1 MKFFLLNFGP
11 QILTVILGMISIRR
25 LTLPYCLILFQ
36 IIFSVFTDFFAL
48 QYLNF
53 HASNEIIYNIYLIIE
68 TSLLTSAIFYSVQ
81 SDKVKKIL
89 GIALIT
95 YLFFVLFVFSK
106 SSFLQINYQLLIS
119 GFIII
124 AFSNLFYI
132 INPAT
137 EKSIF
142 KNPFLILA
150 ISHVIYFLGVTPYFV
165 ARQMIITDSPE
176 MEYTLFSYINM
187 TLMIVRYSFCAFAF
201 FIVLRKNIA
210 LQVS

>member
-1 MKFFLLNFGP
+1 MKFYLLNFGP
-11 QILTVILGMISIRR
+11 QILTIILGLISIRR

-36 IIFSVFTDFFAL
+36 ILFSVFTDFFAL

-53 HASNEIIYNIYLIIE
+53 HASNEIVYNIYLIIE
-68 TSLLTSAIFYSVQ
+68 TALLTSAIFYSIH
-81 SDKVKKIL
+81 SNNVKKIL

-95 YLFFVLFVFSK
+95 YLFSVLLIFSK
-106 SSFLQINYQLLIS
+106 SSFLQINYQLLIT

-132 INPAT
+132 INPST
-137 EKSIF
+137 EKSIL
-142 KNPFLILA
+142 KNPFLIFA